1 MERDS
6 FVFYRSFYEGLSQLW
21 DESQLKIY
29 QAIFSYQ
36 FEWVEFELEWIE
48 RAMWK
53 LIKPQLDANNK
64 RYSDW
69 CKWWRPKKETIG
81 IKTKKTTGCSK
92 TKTTGFENQKPNEN
106 ENDNVNDNE
115 KENILSSK
123 EDKEKSSYWDE
134 NINECLEIIK
144 KYNWWIIDWTQ
155 KEQRIYWKNL
165 IWKLEKIDS
174 VKNWNYTRAQ
184 VLQMILEIVSKN
196 SYHSQ
201 KISWPKKIYYEL
213 WGLMQICKQEISK
226 QKDHSIPFIPWIW

>member
-1 MERDS
+1 MENRQW
-6 FVFYRSFYEGLSQLW
+6 FIFYYSFYEAISELPDENKLELYEAISQYSFTFTEPTNLS
-21 DESQLKIY
+21 
-29 QAIFSYQ
+29 
-36 FEWVEFELEWIE
+36 WISK
-48 RAMWK
+48 AMRK

-64 RYSDW
+64 RYFNW
-69 CKWWRPKKETIG
+69 KKQKW
-81 IKTKKTTGCSK
+81 SK
-92 TKTTGFENQKPNEN
+92 TEANEKQMKSKH
-106 ENDNVNDNE
+106 ETKEKEKDKEKD

-123 EDKEKSSYWDE
+123 EDKEQSSYWDE
-134 NINECLEIIK
+134 NINNCLEIIK